1 MEVLAFTL
9 CHILYVTFAR
19 KSRVPPLTPLHI
31 SSYPFTTLPL
41 CTCLTPFPSLPTPSP
56 SPLHSV
62 LEREVPCVETR
73 SRQGPKHFR
82 PISGSRGQQS
92 LHTGSDV
99 LQVSTARLR
108 QTQGKRGVNK
118 GYGLKLTSIK
128 YCLFMFISCTFLVFD
143 IPSSTVNTLSVSC
156 VRQCCHGH

>member
-19 KSRVPPLTPLHI
+19 KSRVPPLTPLTPLHI

-62 LEREVPCVETR
+62 LEREVPCVETG

-108 QTQGKRGVNK
+108 DKHRENE
-118 GYGLKLTSIK
+118 GLTRD
-128 YCLFMFISCTFLVFD
+128 MD
-143 IPSSTVNTLSVSC
+143 
-156 VRQCCHGH
+156 